1 MKQRNIRK
9 LAVVSVLA
17 VLLSLF
23 PITAK
28 PQQVLAGDTHAG
40 KMYIEGIGEL
50 DVL

>member
-1 MKQRNIRK
+1 M
-9 LAVVSVLA
+9 AVVSVLV

-28 PQQVLAGDTHAG
+28 PQQVYGAEKEQAG
-40 KMYIEGIGEL
+40 KMYIDGIGEL